1 MLVTHTHHEQ
11 TVQIAPDFYDAHNDL
26 GSVYRSLGRYDDA
39 VRHLWRARDLN
50 ANNADPLI
58 TLSAIH
64 LEKNDLGEAERV
76 AVLAVETDSRSAL
89 AFFSLGMAQYRR
101 SKFESAETSLIR
113 ALNLAPEMLE
123 LRLALANV
131 YGKRRRFD
139 DLLKQLDQYLSEAP
153 KDSRRLQAER
163 LREQVLKIIEE
174 QRN

>member
-1 MLVTHTHHEQ
+1 
-11 TVQIAPDFYDAHNDL
+11 
-26 GSVYRSLGRYDDA
+26 LGRYDDA